1 MKAALHVHS
10 TYSDGELSIAD
21 LRQVYLALGC
31 RIVCMTDH
39 AEAFGLRSLQS
50 YVSECRALS
59 GDGLQFLAGM
69 EFACRNGMH
78 VLGFG
83 VTSRV
88 PSNDP
93 QTVIRHIKDAGGIAV
108 IAHPKITAFDWIES
122 FDELPHGIET
132 WNTKYDGRHAPRT
145 VTFELLRRLRVRD
158 PDVHAFYGQDMHD
171 ADQPRSLFTIVQSED
186 STDHDILRAL
196 GSGRYFGLDG
206 RTRLPPDGELGAP
219 TVARLART
227 RVTSEGV
234 RQVARAAKRLAER
247 LGVPI
252 PRPVRAR
259 ARRML

>member
-1 MKAALHVHS
+1 ARSCHARDARGDCRRAPRLAIVVHVPPELRRSRRSTVKAALHVHS

-93 QTVIRHIKDAGGIAV
+93 QTVIRHIKDAGGIA
-108 IAHPKITAFDWIES
+108 
-122 FDELPHGIET
+122 
-132 WNTKYDGRHAPRT
+132 
-145 VTFELLRRLRVRD
+145 
-158 PDVHAFYGQDMHD
+158 
-171 ADQPRSLFTIVQSED
+171 
-186 STDHDILRAL
+186 
-196 GSGRYFGLDG
+196 
-206 RTRLPPDGELGAP
+206 
-219 TVARLART
+219 
-227 RVTSEGV
+227 
-234 RQVARAAKRLAER
+234 
-247 LGVPI
+247 
-252 PRPVRAR
+252 
-259 ARRML
+259 

>member
-10 TYSDGELSIAD
+10 TYSDGELSIPA

-39 AEAFGLRSLQS
+39 AEAFGVRSLQA
-50 YVSECRALS
+50 YVSECQALS
-59 GDGLQFLAGM
+59 DDGLQFLAGL
-69 EFACRNGMH
+69 EYACRNGMH

-108 IAHPKITAFDWIES
+108 VAHPRITAFDWIES

-145 VTFELLRRLRVRD
+145 ATFELLRRLRVRD
-158 PDVHAFYGQDMHD
+158 PNVHAFYGQDMHE
-171 ADQPRSLFTIVQSED
+171 ADQPRSLFTVLESEQP
-186 STDHDILRAL
+186 TQRDILDAF

-206 RTRLPPDGELGAP
+206 RTRLPPDGVLGAP
-219 TVARLART
+219 MVARFAR
-227 RVTSEGV
+227 R
-234 RQVARAAKRLAER
+234 RAAAEGTRHVVRAASRLAER
-247 LGVPI
+247 FSLPI
-252 PRPVRAR
+252 PRPIRAH
-259 ARRML
+259 ARRMF

>member
-10 TYSDGELSIAD
+10 TYSDGELSIAE
-21 LRQVYLALGC
+21 LRQVYLALDC

-39 AEAFGLRSLQS
+39 AEAFGVRSLQAH
-50 YVSECRALS
+50 VAECQALS
-59 GDGLQFLAGM
+59 DDRLQFLPGL
-69 EFACRNGMH
+69 EYACRNGMH

-108 IAHPKITAFDWIES
+108 IAHPRITAFDWIES

-132 WNTKYDGRHAPRT
+132 WNTKYDGRHAPRAE
-145 VTFELLRRLRVRD
+145 TFELLRRVRARD
-158 PDVHAFYGQDMHD
+158 PNLHAFYGQDMHE
-171 ADQPRSLFTIVQSED
+171 ADQPRTLFTVLESEQS
-186 STDHDILRAL
+186 TRGDILHAL

-206 RTRLPPDGELGAP
+206 RTRLPPDGVLVAP
-219 TVARLART
+219 TLARFART
-227 RVTSEGV
+227 HAATEGI
-234 RQVARAAKRLAER
+234 RHVARAAHRLAER
-247 LGVPI
+247 LGIPI
-252 PRPVRAR
+252 PRPVRTH